1 MTFNTF
7 LVIFLLVAV
16 GTTTNALSIVK
27 PTPTHSS
34 LSSSLSRKSIH
45 PIYNEISSS
54 STMLHLSMGS
64 SSVAPEHSDKEK
76 KNSKNDKMS
85 NNNDDD
91 DDDDD
96 EWTPIQGGFIP
107 NFLRKIRPKRNVQLV
122 ENLMDYKNVV
132 VDEPEKLVV
141 VRFFA
146 TWCRSCKASENH
158 FRKLVSKFTNDV
170 KFVEVPLT
178 KETAYMLEGLNVK
191 TVPFAHIYHP
201 EAGLVEEMRASKRYS
216 SELQKKVLSY
226 VVGSCD
232 LDTTTDTTDDD
243 NDESNLNQNDI
254 QATSSGSFE

>member
-1 MTFNTF
+1 MMTFNF
-7 LVIFLLVAV
+7 LVVFVLVAIR
-16 GTTTNALSIVK
+16 TTTNALSLVRQ
-27 PTPTHSS
+27 TPIHSS
-34 LSSSLSRKSIH
+34 SFRKSIH
-45 PIYNEISSS
+45 PIYNEKSSS
-54 STMLHLSMGS
+54 STVLHVSMG

-76 KNSKNDKMS
+76 KNSKKDKNS
-85 NNNDDD
+85 DTDNDDD
-91 DDDDD
+91 D
-96 EWTPIQGGFIP
+96 WTPIRGGFIP

-122 ENLMDYKNVV
+122 DNLMDYKEVV

-158 FRKLVSKFTNDV
+158 FKKMVSKFSPDV

-178 KETAYMLEGLNVK
+178 KETAYMLEGLDVK

-226 VVGSCD
+226 VVGSCN
-232 LDTTTDTTDDD
+232 LDSDE
-243 NDESNLNQNDI
+243 ESNLNHNDP
-254 QATSSGSFE
+254 QTTSSGSFE

>member
-1 MTFNTF
+1 MNSIQHSNIIMTFNTI
-7 LVIFLLVAV
+7 VVFLLVAV
-16 GTTTNALSIVK
+16 GTITTNALSIVR
-27 PTPTHSS
+27 PTPIY
-34 LSSSLSRKSIH
+34 SSSSSRKPIH

-54 STMLHLSMGS
+54 STMLHVSMG

-76 KNSKNDKMS
+76 KNSKNDQTS
-85 NNNDDD
+85 DDD
-91 DDDDD
+91 DDDD
-96 EWTPIQGGFIP
+96 WTPIQGGFIP

-122 ENLMDYKNVV
+122 ENLMDYKKVV

-158 FRKLVSKFTNDV
+158 FLKLVSKFSRDV

-178 KETAYMLEGLNVK
+178 KETAYMLEGLDVK

-232 LDTTTDTTDDD
+232 LDTD
-243 NDESNLNQNDI
+243 DESNLNQNDTP
-254 QATSSGSFE
+254 ATSSGSFE